1 MTFRDEL
8 TKRTEEVQKTV
19 YQYLPEENGYQKTL
33 LEAMNYSMMAGGK
46 RLRPLLMQEIY
57 RLFGGNSQVV
67 EPFMAAMEMIH
78 THSLIHDDLP
88 AG

>member
-33 LEAMNYSMMAGGK
+33 LEAMNYSMMAG
-46 RLRPLLMQEIY
+46 
-57 RLFGGNSQVV
+57 NSQVV
-67 EPFMAAMEMIH
+67 
-78 THSLIHDDLP
+78 
-88 AG
+88 

>member
-1 MTFRDEL
+1 MRKVSTVTFRDEL

-46 RLRPLLMQEIY
+46 RLRHMRRRP
-57 RLFGGNSQVV
+57 RLFRQ
-67 EPFMAAMEMIH
+67 
-78 THSLIHDDLP
+78 
-88 AG
+88 